1 MMKFIYPELKDHQS
15 VTTFPNIKGMGK
27 NLFFLDHNFNE
38 DTNEMMQSKFNIKKL
53 RSLSN

>member
-1 MMKFIYPELKDHQS
+1 MRPEISTMMKFIYPELKDHQS

-38 DTNEMMQSKFNIKKL
+38 DTNEMMQSKFNI
-53 RSLSN
+53 